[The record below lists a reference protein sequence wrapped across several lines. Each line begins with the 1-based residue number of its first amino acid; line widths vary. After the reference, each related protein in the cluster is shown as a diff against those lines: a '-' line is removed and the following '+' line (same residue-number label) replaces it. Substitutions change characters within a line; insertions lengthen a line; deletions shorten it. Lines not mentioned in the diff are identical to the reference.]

1 MDGAAFWSLAF
12 CDGEKALMRFL
23 LFHVSPPPHPPK
35 QVDKGKSFL
44 EADLRCDFSQ
54 TGAIHM
60 GLDTCGK

>member
-12 CDGEKALMRFL
+12 CDGEKALMLFL
-23 LFHVSPPPHPPK
+23 LFHVFFFSPLK